1 MSDNKLNHEIPQDIA
16 VNLNIKSTDLSIP
29 DENNSIAKETKKA
42 EPEKEKKEKKNVPP
56 SMSESSRIYAYITK
70 ASKINYTIDSLI
82 QKILSGEKQYDLS
95 KIVSA
100 YELAESYH
108 HNQKRESGEP
118 YITHPLAVAYI
129 LLELGMDTDTI
140 CAALLHDVVE
150 DTDCTLEE
158 LQKKFGAD
166 VAMLVNG
173 VTKLGKVE
181 IFTKEEQKAENIR
194 KILLAMSEDIR
205 VIIIKLADRLH
216 NMRTLN
222 FCRDEKRRTI
232 AHETMNIYAPIA
244 HRLGIRSIKDEL
256 EDLAFYYL
264 DPYAYEDIE
273 EQMAMRKESR
283 EALVESIKEKI
294 HKRLEKDFDP
304 VPTIEGRVKSNY
316 GIYKKVY
323 RDGKEIDQIYDRY
336 AVRIIVNTVT
346 ECYNVLGIIHDMFK
360 PIPNRFK
367 DYISTP
373 KPNMYQ
379 SLHTTVIG
387 REGIPFEV
395 QIRTWDMHRTAEYGI
410 AAHWKYKEGINSRS
424 KDDNRLAWIRQII
437 ESQKESN
444 DVEEIVRAIKND
456 LAPEDVFAFTPKG
469 DMITLPAGS
478 TVIDFA
484 YAIHTQV
491 GHKMC
496 GAKADKK
503 MVSYDYQIKTGE
515 IIEIL
520 TTNVAGHG
528 PSRSWLNIAKTNE
541 AKSKIRSWFKKER
554 REENIFEGRNA
565 LEREFRRYNL
575 RVPEEELEDFLKL
588 DMKRHNCETIDDFF
602 AAIGYGGVQLSKVMQ
617 RLKAEYNK
625 KYGEKPIEPIEEIKP
640 KVSKN
645 SSGVVVDGINDCV
658 IKFAQCCNPLPGDEI
673 VGFITRGHGI
683 SVHKCDCANYK
694 SQKDDPAYEGRWI
707 PVHWENTEKPTGYF
721 KTTLDIIAVDRIGL
735 LADVS
740 STLAMINIYIYES
753 SSRELKNGN
762 AMLTVTLS
770 IAGMDQLNSVISK
783 LQKIKNVI
791 SVERSGK

>member
-1 MSDNKLNHEIPQDIA
+1 
-16 VNLNIKSTDLSIP
+16 
-29 DENNSIAKETKKA
+29 
-42 EPEKEKKEKKNVPP
+42 
-56 SMSESSRIYAYITK
+56 MSEQKSITV
-70 ASKINYTIDSLI
+70 DVLI

-100 YELAESYH
+100 YELANKYH
-108 HNQKRESGEP
+108 DGQKRESGEP

-150 DTDCTLEE
+150 DTDCTLEI
-158 LQKKFGAD
+158 LQKKFGSD

-173 VTKLGKVE
+173 VTKLKKVE
-181 IFTKEEQKAENIR
+181 TFTKDEQKAENIR

-222 FCRDEKRRTI
+222 FCRDEKRRNI

-256 EDLAFYYL
+256 EDLSFKYL
-264 DPYAYEDIE
+264 DPYAYNEIE
-273 EQMAMRKESR
+273 KQMNLRKGSR
-283 EALVESIKEKI
+283 DQLVEDLKEKI
-294 HKRLEKDFDP
+294 KERLEKDIHPLP
-304 VPTIEGRVKSNY
+304 VIEGRVKSNY

-336 AVRIIVNTVT
+336 ALRIIVNTVT
-346 ECYNVLGIIHDMFK
+346 ECYNVLGIIHDMFR

-373 KPNMYQ
+373 KANMYQ

-387 REGIPFEV
+387 REGVPFEV
-395 QIRTWDMHRTAEYGI
+395 QIRTWDMHKTAEYGI
-410 AAHWKYKEGINSRS
+410 AAHWKYKEGVAGGDT
-424 KDDNRLAWIRQII
+424 KDDRRLAWIRQII
-437 ESQKESN
+437 ESQQESD

-469 DMITLPAGS
+469 DMITLPVGA

-484 YAIHTQV
+484 YAIHTEV

-496 GAKADKK
+496 GAKVDKK

-520 TTNVAGHG
+520 TSNVPGHG
-528 PSRSWLNIAKTNE
+528 PSRSWLNICKTNE
-541 AKSKIRSWFKKER
+541 AKSKIRLWFKRER
-554 REENIFEGRNA
+554 REENIFEGRSA
-565 LEREFRRYNL
+565 LEREFRRNMI
-575 RVPEEELEDFLKL
+575 RVPEDELEEFLKM
-588 DMKRHNCETIDDFF
+588 DMKRHNCDTLDDFF
-602 AAIGYGGVQLSKVMQ
+602 AAIGYGGVQLSKLIA
-617 RLKAEYNK
+617 RLKLEYNK
-625 KYGEKPIEPIEEIKP
+625 KYGEKPVAESPEKEIK
-640 KVSKN
+640 SQTSN
-645 SSGVVVDGINDCV
+645 YSGIVVDGVEDCV
-658 IKFAQCCNPLPGDEI
+658 VRFAQCCNPLPGDDI
-673 VGFITRGHGI
+673 IGFITKGHGV
-683 SVHKCDCANYK
+683 SVHRKDCVNYL
-694 SQKDDPAYEGRWI
+694 SQKDDPEMKDRWVSVKYEGTGKK
-707 PVHWENTEKPTGYF
+707 HGYF
-721 KTTLDIIAVDRIGL
+721 KCTLDIIAVDRIGL

-740 STLAMINIYIYES
+740 SALAMINIYIYES
-753 SSRELKNGN
+753 TARELKNGN
-762 AMLTVTLS
+762 AILSITVS
-770 IAGMDQLNSVISK
+770 IAGMEQLNNVINK
-783 LQKIKNVI
+783 LKKIKNVI

>member
-1 MSDNKLNHEIPQDIA
+1 
-16 VNLNIKSTDLSIP
+16 
-29 DENNSIAKETKKA
+29 
-42 EPEKEKKEKKNVPP
+42 
-56 SMSESSRIYAYITK
+56 MSEQKSITV
-70 ASKINYTIDSLI
+70 DVLI

-100 YELAESYH
+100 YELANKYH
-108 HNQKRESGEP
+108 DGQKRESGEP

-150 DTDCTLEE
+150 DTDCTLEI
-158 LQKKFGAD
+158 LQKKFGSD

-173 VTKLGKVE
+173 VTKLKKVE
-181 IFTKEEQKAENIR
+181 TFTKDEQKAENIR

-222 FCRDEKRRTI
+222 FCRDEKRRNI

-256 EDLAFYYL
+256 EDLSFKYL
-264 DPYAYEDIE
+264 DPYAYNEIE
-273 EQMAMRKESR
+273 KQMNLRKGSR
-283 EALVESIKEKI
+283 DQLVEDLKEKI
-294 HKRLEKDFDP
+294 KERLEKDIHP
-304 VPTIEGRVKSNY
+304 LPAIEGRVKSNY

-336 AVRIIVNTVT
+336 ALRIIVNTVT
-346 ECYNVLGIIHDMFK
+346 ECYNVLGIIHDMFR

-373 KPNMYQ
+373 KANMYQ

-387 REGIPFEV
+387 REGVPFEV
-395 QIRTWDMHRTAEYGI
+395 QIRTWDMHKTAEYGI
-410 AAHWKYKEGINSRS
+410 AAHWKYKEGVAGGDT
-424 KDDNRLAWIRQII
+424 KDDRRLAWIRQII
-437 ESQKESN
+437 ESQQESD

-469 DMITLPAGS
+469 DMITLPVGA

-484 YAIHTQV
+484 YAIHTEV

-496 GAKADKK
+496 GAKVDKK

-520 TTNVAGHG
+520 TSNVPGHG
-528 PSRSWLNIAKTNE
+528 PSRSWLNICKTNE
-541 AKSKIRSWFKKER
+541 AKSKIRLWFKRER
-554 REENIFEGRNA
+554 REENIFEGRSA
-565 LEREFRRYNL
+565 LEREFRRNMI
-575 RVPEEELEDFLKL
+575 RVPEDELEEFLKM
-588 DMKRHNCETIDDFF
+588 DMKRHNCDTLDDFF
-602 AAIGYGGVQLSKVMQ
+602 AAIGYGGVQLSKLIA
-617 RLKAEYNK
+617 RLKLEYNK
-625 KYGEKPIEPIEEIKP
+625 KYSEKPVAESPEKEIK
-640 KVSKN
+640 SQTSN
-645 SSGVVVDGINDCV
+645 YSGIVVDGVEDCV
-658 IKFAQCCNPLPGDEI
+658 VRFAQCCNPLPGDDI
-673 VGFITRGHGI
+673 IGFITKGHGV
-683 SVHKCDCANYK
+683 SVHRKDCVNYLT
-694 SQKDDPAYEGRWI
+694 QKDDPEMKDRWVSVKYEGTGKK
-707 PVHWENTEKPTGYF
+707 HGYF
-721 KTTLDIIAVDRIGL
+721 KCTLDIIAVDRIGL

-740 STLAMINIYIYES
+740 SALAMINIYIYES
-753 SSRELKNGN
+753 TARELKNGN
-762 AMLTVTLS
+762 AILSITVS
-770 IAGMDQLNSVISK
+770 IAGMEQLNNVINK
-783 LQKIKNVI
+783 LKKIKNVI

>member
-1 MSDNKLNHEIPQDIA
+1 M
-16 VNLNIKSTDLSIP
+16 
-29 DENNSIAKETKKA
+29 ENRGKMLAQR
-42 EPEKEKKEKKNVPP
+42 
-56 SMSESSRIYAYITK
+56 SE
-70 ASKINYTIDSLI
+70 YTIDSLI
-82 QKILSGEKQYDLS
+82 QKILDDEKQYDLS

-100 YELAESYH
+100 YELAEKYH
-108 HNQKRESGEP
+108 HDQKRESGEP
-118 YITHPLAVAYI
+118 YISHPLAVAYI

-150 DTDCTLEE
+150 DTSCTLEQ
-158 LQKKFGAD
+158 LQKLFGTD

-173 VTKLGKVE
+173 VTKLKKVE
-181 IFTKEEQKAENIR
+181 TFTKDEQKAENIR

-244 HRLGIRSIKDEL
+244 HRLGINSIKDEL

-273 EQMAMRKESR
+273 KQMALRKDAR
-283 EALVESIKEKI
+283 EQLVENIKTRI
-294 HKRLEKDFDP
+294 HERLEKDFDP
-304 VPTIEGRVKSNY
+304 VPQIEGRVKSNY

-323 RDGKEIDQIYDRY
+323 RDGKDIDQIYDRY
-336 AVRIIVNTVT
+336 AVRVIVNTVT
-346 ECYNVLGIIHDMFK
+346 ECYSVLGIIHDMYK

-387 REGIPFEV
+387 RQGIPFEV
-395 QIRTWDMHRTAEYGI
+395 QIRTWEMHRMAEYGI
-410 AAHWKYKEGINSRS
+410 AAHWKYKEGIKSNS
-424 KDDNRLAWIRQII
+424 KDDKRLAWIRQII
-437 ESQKESN
+437 ESQQESN

-456 LAPEDVFAFTPKG
+456 LAPEEIYAFTPKG
-469 DMITLPAGS
+469 DMITLPLGS

-503 MVSYDYQIKTGE
+503 MVSFDYQIKTGQ
-515 IIEIL
+515 IIEII
-520 TTNVAGHG
+520 TTNAPGHG
-528 PSRSWLNIAKTNE
+528 PSRSWLNICKTNE

-554 REENIFEGRNA
+554 REENIFEGRTS
-565 LEREFRRYNL
+565 LEREFRKNMI
-575 RVPEEELEDFLKL
+575 RVPEEELEDFLAL
-588 DMKRHNCETIDDFF
+588 DMHRHSCETLDDFF

-617 RLKAEYNK
+617 RLKSEYNK
-625 KYGEKPIEPIEEIKP
+625 KYGDKITTENGLDFKP
-640 KVSKN
+640 KSNKN
-645 SSGVVVDGINDCV
+645 SSGVVVDGIDDCV
-658 IKFAQCCNPLPGDEI
+658 VKFAQCCNPLPGDDI
-673 VGFITRGHGI
+673 VGFITRGHGV
-683 SVHKCDCANYK
+683 SVHKCDCINYR
-694 SQKDDPAYEGRWI
+694 SQKDNPDASERWI
-707 PVHWENTEKPTGYF
+707 DVRWKDTKDSGYF
-721 KTTLDIIAVDRIGL
+721 KTTLDIIAVDRVGL

-740 STLAMINIYIYES
+740 SALAMINIYIYES
-753 SSRELKNGN
+753 TSRELKNGN
-762 AMLTVTLS
+762 AILSVTLS
-770 IAGMDQLNSVISK
+770 IAGKEQLNSVISRI
-783 LQKIKNVI
+783 QKIKNVI
-791 SVERSGK
+791 SVERSGR

>member
-1 MSDNKLNHEIPQDIA
+1 M
-16 VNLNIKSTDLSIP
+16 
-29 DENNSIAKETKKA
+29 ENSSKTNMDKNET
-42 EPEKEKKEKKNVPP
+42 ETEKV
-56 SMSESSRIYAYITK
+56 SSAASSESSQLLKENDYLIEPK
-70 ASKINYTIDSLI
+70 EDVTIDALI
-82 QKILSGEKQYDLS
+82 QKILDGEKQYDLS

-100 YELAESYH
+100 YELAEKYH
-108 HNQKRESGEP
+108 HDQKRESGEP
-118 YITHPLAVAYI
+118 YISHPLSVAYI

-150 DTDCTLEE
+150 DTECTLEQ
-158 LQKKFGAD
+158 LNKQFGND

-216 NMRTLN
+216 NMRTLK
-222 FCRDEKRRTI
+222 FCREEKRRTI

-244 HRLGIRSIKDEL
+244 HRLGISSIKDEI

-264 DPYAYEDIE
+264 DPFAYMEIE
-273 EQMAMRKESR
+273 EQMKLRKDDR
-283 EALVESIKEKI
+283 ELLVEKIKDKI
-294 HKRLEKDFDP
+294 RTRLEKENFNPIPQID
-304 VPTIEGRVKSNY
+304 GRVKSNY

-323 RDGKEIDQIYDRY
+323 RDGKDIDQIYDRY
-336 AVRIIVNTVT
+336 AVRIIVNTVP
-346 ECYNVLGIIHDMFK
+346 ECYNILGIIHDMFR

-395 QIRTWDMHRTAEYGI
+395 QIRTWEMHRMAEYGI
-410 AAHWKYKEGINSRS
+410 AAHWKYKEGIRGGSA
-424 KDDNRLAWIRQII
+424 KDDNRIAWVRQII
-437 ESQKESN
+437 ESQQESN

-469 DMITLPAGS
+469 DLITLPMGA

-491 GHKMC
+491 GHRMC

-520 TTNVAGHG
+520 TTNIEGHG

-554 REENIFEGRNA
+554 REENIFEGKNA
-565 LEREFRRYNL
+565 LEREFRRNNL
-575 RVPEEELEDFLKL
+575 RVPEDDLEDFLKL
-588 DMKRHNCETIDDFF
+588 DMRKHSCDTLDDFF

-617 RLKAEYNK
+617 RLKVEYTK
-625 KYGEKPIEPIEEIKP
+625 RYSEKEHTEITQEDIKP
-640 KVSKN
+640 KSIKKKSAVI
-645 SSGVVVDGINDCV
+645 VDGIDDCMV
-658 IKFAQCCNPLPGDEI
+658 KFAQCCNPLPGDDV
-673 VGFITRGHGI
+673 VGFITRGHGV
-683 SVHKCDCANYK
+683 SVHKCDCINYL
-694 SQKDDPAYEGRWI
+694 SQKDNPEQKDRWI
-707 PVHWENTEKPTGYF
+707 AVHWEDTKTDSAYF

-740 STLAMINIYIYES
+740 SALAMINIYIYES

-762 AMLTVTLS
+762 AILSVTLS
-770 IAGMDQLNSVISK
+770 IAGMDQLNSVISRIK
-783 LQKIKNVI
+783 KIKNVI